1 MAEPLI
7 KTQDMPKSTNPFA
20 QQNSLAIIKKN
31 AAMEEQQY
39 RLQQQALRDQES
51 QLINQMAAD
60 KGIYGTIN
68 GRVNSPLN
76 AQLDAIRSQSAQL
89 DAKISAAQQK
99 QQGTNPDGTPIA
111 PEWVSLMNEDTGT
124 LLDQYKISELD
135 PTQWEAYQ
143 RMRQEGLRGPD
154 QQSAWAKIQTQRQ
167 AAEEAAARDAAAKQA
182 LSGTAQAQSQ
192 LAMRGGLGSGAQT
205 SLARDMQRN
214 LLSQRQGVQRQG
226 IGARLDIAK
235 QDEEARQRSL
245 GALTGYEMDIG
256 KANKQVQQYN
266 LNNLLKEAEGRRA
279 WEQQQYSEK
288 MKAWAAE
295 KEAQASSGGGGGG
308 GK

>member
-7 KTQDMPKSTNPFA
+7 KTQDVPKKSKNPFA
-20 QQNSLAIIKKN
+20 QNSMEVIKKN
-31 AAMEEQQY
+31 AAMEEQML
-39 RLQQQALRDQES
+39 LQQRMEIARQRGALPEPDPMAGTYNGRRWDPYQGQKDALDS
-51 QLINQMAAD
+51 QLQ
-60 KGIYGTIN
+60 
-68 GRVNSPLN
+68 
-76 AQLDAIRSQSAQL
+76 AIDSQIAG
-89 DAKISAAQQK
+89 ARQK
-99 QQGTNPDGTPIA
+99 QSGLNPDGTPIA
-111 PEWVSLMNEDTGT
+111 PEWVSLMDEESGQ
-124 LLDQYKISELD
+124 LLDQYKISQLD

-167 AAEEAAARDAAAKQA
+167 AAEEAAARDAAARQA
-182 LSGTAQAQSQ
+182 MTGTAQAQAQ

-205 SLARDMQRN
+205 ALARDMQRN

-235 QDEEARQRSL
+235 QDEEARQRQL
-245 GALTGYEMDIG
+245 GQLAGWEQDLG
-256 KANKQVQQYN
+256 KANKQVEQYN

-295 KEAQASSGGGGGG
+295 KEAAASGGGGGG
-308 GK
+308 GGK

>member
-7 KTQDMPKSTNPFA
+7 KTQDVPTKSKNPFA
-20 QQNSLAIIKKN
+20 QNSLEVVKKN
-31 AAMEEQQY
+31 AVMEEQIL
-39 RLQQQALRDQES
+39 LQQRMEIARQRAALPETDLSGGTYNGRRWDPYQGQKDALDY
-51 QLINQMAAD
+51 QLQSIDTKINQA
-60 KGIYGTIN
+60 
-68 GRVNSPLN
+68 R
-76 AQLDAIRSQSAQL
+76 
-89 DAKISAAQQK
+89 QK
-99 QQGTNPDGTPIA
+99 QSGLNPDGTPIA
-111 PEWVSLMNEDTGT
+111 PEWVSLMDEESGT

-182 LSGTAQAQSQ
+182 MSGTAQAQAQ

-245 GALTGYEMDIG
+245 SALTGYEMDIG